1 MLGSTHGTL
10 TTDSRRARAIACG
23 EHPAQAVHGRP
34 AGAGDLDVSGRP
46 LYAAVPD
53 LDRFFRPESVAVV
66 GASDTEG
73 RPNTGITRQLL
84 AWSERVGARL
94 HPVHP
99 TRESVFGIPCAP
111 SVAALPE
118 QVDLAVLLLS
128 DPLPVIGELAEAKVK
143 FAVAFASGFAE
154 TGAEGA
160 AAQERLAAAVAR
172 ADGLRLL
179 GPNTNLNAF
188 ERFREDLDGPA
199 IALITQS
206 GHQGRPLFSL
216 QELGIRLSHWAPTG
230 NEADLE
236 TADFISYFAERPEV
250 GAIAAY
256 VEGLKDGRAF
266 LLAAD
271 RAARRG
277 VPVVAVKVG
286 RTETGARTAASHTGK
301 LTGADAVVDA
311 AMRQYGVI
319 RVDGLDELQDTA
331 TLLARARRHRVPD
344 SSASAPSAPASSA
357 PGSAMSSPAASSP
370 AVSRP
375 ALPRP
380 EGVVVYSISGGTG
393 AHFADLATEAG
404 LPLPTLSE
412 AKQAE
417 LHQWIPDYLSVANPV
432 DNGGHPVGDWRG
444 PRILDAILDDPAV
457 GVLICPITGPFP
469 PMSDKLAQDLVAA
482 AERTDKLVCV
492 VWGSP
497 VGTEAAYRETLL
509 GSSRVATFRT
519 FANCITAV
527 RAHLDHTRFTAAY
540 RSPFDEAPRSPSP
553 SFRKA
558 QALMRPGQQLSEHA
572 AKQLLRA
579 YGIRVPREQ
588 LVTSAAA
595 AVRAA
600 SLVGYPVVMKASGA
614 SIAHKTE
621 LGLVKIGLTSAS
633 QIRDAYRELTDI
645 ARYEDV
651 SLDGVLV
658 CQMVERGVEMVVGV
672 THDDLFG
679 PTVTVGLGG
688 VLVEVLRDSAVR
700 VPPFGEDQAHAMLAE
715 LRGRALLGGV
725 RGAPP
730 ADVDALVEVVLRVQR
745 MALELGDQIAEL
757 DINPLMVLPR
767 GQGAVALDAL
777 AACR

>member
-1 MLGSTHGTL
+1 MLGSTYGTL
-10 TTDSRRARAIACG
+10 TTDSRRARVIACG
-23 EHPAQAVHGRP
+23 EQPGPAVHGR
-34 AGAGDLDVSGRP
+34 AGSDDVDVSGRP
-46 LYAAVPD
+46 LHADVVD

-66 GASDTEG
+66 GASDAEG
-73 RPNTGITRQLL
+73 RPNTGITRQLM
-84 AWSERVGARL
+84 AWAERVGARL
-94 HPVHP
+94 YPVHP
-99 TRESVFGIPCAP
+99 TRATVFGLPCSA
-111 SVAALPE
+111 SVADLPE
-118 QVDLAVLLLS
+118 QVDLAVLLIA
-128 DPLPVIGELAEAKVK
+128 DPLPVIEQLADTKVK

-154 TGAEGA
+154 TGEEGA
-160 AAQERLAAAVAR
+160 AAQARLAAAVER
-172 ADGLRLL
+172 SGLRLL

-188 ERFREDLDGPA
+188 EEFRDDLEGPA

-206 GHQGRPLFSL
+206 GHQGRPVFTL

-236 TADFISYFAERPEV
+236 TSDFISYFARRPEV
-250 GAIAAY
+250 GAIACY
-256 VEGLKDGRAF
+256 VEGLKDGRSF

-271 RAARRG
+271 RAAREG

-301 LTGADAVVDA
+301 LTGADTVVDA
-311 AMRQYGVI
+311 AMRQFGVI

-331 TLLARARRHRVPD
+331 ALLARARPPKAD
-344 SSASAPSAPASSA
+344 
-357 PGSAMSSPAASSP
+357 
-370 AVSRP
+370 
-375 ALPRP
+375 
-380 EGVVVYSISGGTG
+380 GVVVYSISGGTG
-393 AHFADLATEAG
+393 AHFSDLATAAG
-404 LPLPTLSE
+404 LTLPALSG

-417 LHQWIPDYLSVANPV
+417 LHQWIPEYLNVANPV

-444 PRILDAILDDPAV
+444 PKIIDAILDDPSV

-469 PMSDKLAQDLVAA
+469 PMSDKLAQDLVDA
-482 AERTDKLVCV
+482 AERTDKLICV

-497 VGTEAAYRETLL
+497 VGTEPAYRETLL

-519 FANCITAV
+519 FGNCIGAV
-527 RAHLDHTRFTAAY
+527 RAYLDHHRFTARY
-540 RSPFDEAPRSPSP
+540 RSPFEDAPRGPSP

-558 QALMRPGQQLSEHA
+558 QNLMRPGHQLSEHA

-600 SLVGYPVVMKASGA
+600 SQVGYPVVMKASA
-614 SIAHKTE
+614 PQLAHKSE
-621 LGLVKIGLTSAS
+621 LGLVKVGLTSAS
-633 QIRDAYRELTDI
+633 QVRDAYRDLTDI
-645 ARYEDV
+645 ARYENID
-651 SLDGVLV
+651 LDGVLV

-672 THDDLFG
+672 THDELFG

-688 VLVEVLRDSAVR
+688 VLVEVLRDTAVR
-700 VPPFGEDQAHAMLAE
+700 VPPFGEDQARALLDE
-715 LRGRALLGGV
+715 LRGRALLDGV

-730 ADVDALVEVVLRVQR
+730 ADIDALVEVVLRVQR
-745 MALELGDQIAEL
+745 MALELGSDLAEL

-777 AACR
+777 AVCR

>member
-10 TTDSRRARAIACG
+10 TTDFRARVVACG
-23 EHPAQAVHGRP
+23 EQPAPGAVHGRA
-34 AGAGDLDVSGRP
+34 AGEGDLDVSGRP
-46 LYAAVPD
+46 LYADVPD
-53 LDRFFRPESVAVV
+53 LDRFFRPESVAVI
-66 GASDTEG
+66 GASDAEG

-84 AWSERVGARL
+84 DWAERVGARL

-99 TRESVFGIPCAP
+99 TRDTVFGLPCVA
-111 SVAALPE
+111 SVAELPE
-118 QVDLAVLLLS
+118 QVDLAVLLVG
-128 DPLPVIGELAEAKVK
+128 DPIPVIEELAESKVK

-154 TGAEGA
+154 TGEQGA
-160 AAQERLAAAVAR
+160 AAQERLAAAVKR
-172 ADGLRLL
+172 SGLRLL

-188 ERFREDLDGPA
+188 ERFRDDLEGPA

-206 GHQGRPLFSL
+206 GHQGRPVFTL
-216 QELGIRLSHWAPTG
+216 QELGVRLSHWAPTG

-236 TADFISYFAERPEV
+236 TSDFISYFAERPEV
-250 GAIAAY
+250 GAIACY

-271 RAARRG
+271 RAARAG

-286 RTETGARTAASHTGK
+286 RTEAGARMAASHTGK
-301 LTGADAVVDA
+301 LTGADDVVDA

-319 RVDGLDELQDTA
+319 RVDGLDQLQDTA
-331 TLLARARRHRVPD
+331 ALLARARRPQAD
-344 SSASAPSAPASSA
+344 
-357 PGSAMSSPAASSP
+357 
-370 AVSRP
+370 
-375 ALPRP
+375 
-380 EGVVVYSISGGTG
+380 GVVVYSISGGTG
-393 AHFADLATEAG
+393 AHFSDLATAAG
-404 LPLPTLSE
+404 LRLPSLSA

-417 LHQWIPDYLSVANPV
+417 LHEWIPPYLNVANPV

-444 PRILDAILDDPAV
+444 RKIIDAILADPSV

-469 PMSDKLAQDLVAA
+469 PMSDKLAQDLVDA
-482 AERTDKLVCV
+482 AEQTDKLVCV

-497 VGTEAAYRETLL
+497 LGTEAAYRETLL
-509 GSSRVATFRT
+509 GSDRVATFRT
-519 FANCITAV
+519 FGNCIGAV
-527 RAHLDHTRFTAAY
+527 KAYLSHHRFTTGY
-540 RSPFDEAPRSPSP
+540 RSPFDEAPRVPSP

-600 SLVGYPVVMKASGA
+600 GLVGYPVVMKASGA
-614 SIAHKTE
+614 RLAHKTE
-621 LGLVKIGLTSAS
+621 LGLVKVGLTSAS

-645 ARYEDV
+645 ARYEGVD
-651 SLDGVLV
+651 LDGILV

-672 THDDLFG
+672 GHDSLFG

-688 VLVEVLRDSAVR
+688 VLVEVLGDAAVR
-700 VPPFGEDQAHAMLAE
+700 VPPFGEAQARDMLGE
-715 LRGRALLGGV
+715 LRGRALLDGV
-725 RGAPP
+725 RGGPP
-730 ADVDALVEVVLRVQR
+730 LDVDALVEVVLRVQR
-745 MALELGDQIAEL
+745 MALELGDELSEL
-757 DINPLMVLPR
+757 DINPIMVLPR

-777 AACR
+777 AICR

>member
-10 TTDSRRARAIACG
+10 TTDSRRARVIACG
-23 EHPAQAVHGRP
+23 EQPGPAVHGRP
-34 AGAGDLDVSGRP
+34 AEVDDLDVSGRP
-46 LYAAVPD
+46 LYADVPD

-66 GASDTEG
+66 GASDAEG
-73 RPNTGITRQLL
+73 RPNTGITRQLA
-84 AWSERVGARL
+84 AWAERVGARL

-99 TRESVFGIPCAP
+99 SRPCVFGIPCSP
-111 SVAALPE
+111 SVADLPE
-118 QVDLAVLLLS
+118 QVDLAVVLVA
-128 DPLPVIGELAEAKVK
+128 DPLPVIEELAEAKAK
-143 FAVAFASGFAE
+143 FAVVFASGFAE
-154 TGAEGA
+154 TGEEGA
-160 AAQERLAAAVAR
+160 AAQERLAAAVR
-172 ADGLRLL
+172 RSGMRLL

-188 ERFREDLDGPA
+188 ERFRDDLEGPA

-206 GHQGRPLFSL
+206 GHQGRPVFAL

-236 TADFISYFAERPEV
+236 TSDFISYFAERPEV

-256 VEGLKDGRAF
+256 VEGLKDGRSF

-271 RAARRG
+271 RAARRK

-331 TLLARARRHRVPD
+331 ALLARARP
-344 SSASAPSAPASSA
+344 
-357 PGSAMSSPAASSP
+357 
-370 AVSRP
+370 
-375 ALPRP
+375 PRAD
-380 EGVVVYSISGGTG
+380 GVVVYSISGGTG

-404 LPLPTLSE
+404 LRLPTLPA

-417 LHQWIPDYLSVANPV
+417 LHQWIPEYLSVANPV

-444 PRILDAILDDPAV
+444 RKIIDAILDDPEV
-457 GVLICPITGPFP
+457 GVLICPVTGPFP
-469 PMSDKLAQDLVAA
+469 PLSDKLVQDLVDA

-497 VGTEAAYRETLL
+497 VGTEPAYREVLL

-519 FANCITAV
+519 VANCVTAV
-527 RAHLDHTRFTAAY
+527 RAYLDHHRFVTGY
-540 RSPFDEAPRSPSP
+540 RSPFDRAPRTPSP

-600 SLVGYPVVMKASGA
+600 GLVGYPVVMKASGA
-614 SIAHKTE
+614 HIAHKTE

-633 QIRDAYRELTDI
+633 QVRDAYRELTDI
-645 ARYEDV
+645 ARYEGV

-658 CQMVERGVEMVVGV
+658 CQMVERGVEMVVGA
-672 THDDLFG
+672 THDPLFG
-679 PTVTVGLGG
+679 PTVTAGLGG
-688 VLVEVLRDSAVR
+688 VLVEVLHDTAVR
-700 VPPFGEDQAHAMLAE
+700 VPPFGEEQARDMLAE
-715 LRGRALLGGV
+715 LRGRALLDGV
-725 RGAPP
+725 RGRPP

-745 MALELGDQIAEL
+745 MALELEDDLAEL

-777 AACR
+777 VVCR

>member
-10 TTDSRRARAIACG
+10 TTDARRARVIACG
-23 EHPAQAVHGRP
+23 EQRPGPVVHDQVD
-34 AGAGDLDVSGRP
+34 DLDVGGRP
-46 LYAAVPD
+46 LYADVPD
-53 LDRFFRPESVAVV
+53 LTRFFRPRSVAVI
-66 GASDTEG
+66 GASDTAG

-84 AWSERVGARL
+84 DWAGRVGARV

-99 TRESVFGIPCAP
+99 TRPAVFGLPCAA
-111 SVAALPE
+111 SVAELPE
-118 QVDLAVLLLS
+118 PVDLAVLLVA
-128 DPLPVIGELAEAKVK
+128 DPLPLIEELGEAKVP

-154 TGAEGA
+154 TGEAGAE
-160 AAQERLAAAVAR
+160 AQQRLAEAVR
-172 ADGLRLL
+172 RSGLRLL

-188 ERFREDLDGPA
+188 ERFREDLSGPA

-206 GHQGRPLFSL
+206 GHQGRPVFAL

-236 TADFISYFAERPEV
+236 TADFLSWFAEQPEV

-271 RAARRG
+271 RAARRK

-301 LTGADAVVDA
+301 LTGADDVVDA

-319 RVDGLDELQDTA
+319 RVDALDELQDTA
-331 TLLARARRHRVPD
+331 ALLARAR
-344 SSASAPSAPASSA
+344 APLAD
-357 PGSAMSSPAASSP
+357 
-370 AVSRP
+370 
-375 ALPRP
+375 
-380 EGVVVYSISGGTG
+380 GVAVYSISGGTG
-393 AHFADLATEAG
+393 AHVADLAAGAG
-404 LPLPTLSE
+404 LRLPTLSPQ
-412 AKQAE
+412 KQAE
-417 LHQWIPDYLSVANPV
+417 LHQWIPEYLNVANPV
-432 DNGGHPVGDWRG
+432 DNGGHPVGDRRG
-444 PRILDAILDDPAV
+444 RKIIDALLADPGV
-457 GVLICPITGPFP
+457 GVLICPVTGPFP
-469 PMSDKLAQDLVAA
+469 PLSDRLVRDLVAA
-482 AERTDKLVCV
+482 AEETDKLVCV

-497 VGTEAAYRETLL
+497 DGTEPAYREVLL

-519 FANCITAV
+519 VGNCLTAV
-527 RAHLDHTRFTAAY
+527 RAWLGHHRFVTGY
-540 RSPFDEAPRSPSP
+540 RSPFDEAPRTPSP

-558 QALMRPGQQLSEHA
+558 EALLRPGAQLSEHA

-579 YGIRVPREQ
+579 YGVRVPREQ

-600 SLVGYPVVMKASGA
+600 GQVGYPVVMKASGA
-614 SIAHKTE
+614 QIAHKTE

-633 QIRDAYRELTDI
+633 QVRDAYRELTDI
-645 ARYEDV
+645 ARYEGV
-651 SLDGVLV
+651 GLDGVLV
-658 CQMVERGVEMVVGV
+658 CQMVGQGVEMMVGV

-688 VLVEVLRDSAVR
+688 ILVEVLHDAAVR
-700 VPPFGEDQAHAMLAE
+700 VPPFGEDQARAMLAE
-715 LRGRALLGGV
+715 LRGRALLDGV
-725 RGAPP
+725 RGRPP
-730 ADVDALVEVVLRVQR
+730 ADVDALVEVVLRVER
-745 MALELGDQIAEL
+745 MALELGSHLAEL

-777 AACR
+777 VVCR

>member
-10 TTDSRRARAIACG
+10 TTDSRRARVLACG
-23 EHPAQAVHGRP
+23 EQRPGPAVHGRT
-34 AGAGDLDVSGRP
+34 ADEDELDVSGRP
-46 LYAAVPD
+46 LYADVPD
-53 LDRFFRPESVAVV
+53 LDRFFRPESVAVI

-84 AWSERVGARL
+84 DWAGRVGARV

-99 TRESVFGIPCAP
+99 TRPSVFGIACAP
-111 SVAALPE
+111 SVADLPE
-118 QVDLAVLLLS
+118 QVDLAVLLVA
-128 DPLPVIGELAEAKVK
+128 DPLPVIEELAEAKVK

-154 TGAEGA
+154 TGEEGA
-160 AAQERLAAAVAR
+160 AAQTRLAAAVR
-172 ADGLRLL
+172 RSGLRLL

-188 ERFREDLDGPA
+188 ERFRDDLDGPA

-206 GHQGRPLFSL
+206 GHQGRPVFAA

-250 GAIAAY
+250 GAIACY

-271 RAARRG
+271 RAARRK

-286 RTETGARTAASHTGK
+286 RTEAGARTAASHTGK
-301 LTGADAVVDA
+301 LTGADDVVDA
-311 AMRQYGVI
+311 ALRQYGVI

-331 TLLARARRHRVPD
+331 ALLARAR
-344 SSASAPSAPASSA
+344 APRAD
-357 PGSAMSSPAASSP
+357 
-370 AVSRP
+370 
-375 ALPRP
+375 
-380 EGVVVYSISGGTG
+380 GVVVYSISGGTG
-393 AHFADLATEAG
+393 AHAADLASG
-404 LPLPTLSE
+404 LGLRLPVLSE
-412 AKQAE
+412 ARQAE
-417 LHQWIPDYLSVANPV
+417 LHQWIPEYLSVANPV

-444 PRILDAILDDPAV
+444 RKIIDSILADPEV

-469 PMSDKLAQDLVAA
+469 PLSDRLVRDLVDA
-482 AERTDKLVCV
+482 AEASDKLVCV

-497 VGTEAAYRETLL
+497 VGTEAAYRDVLL

-519 FANCITAV
+519 VGNCLTAV
-527 RAHLDHTRFTAAY
+527 RAYLDHHRFVHAY
-540 RSPFDEAPRSPSP
+540 RSPFDEAPRTPSP
-553 SFRKA
+553 SYRKA
-558 QALMRPGQQLSEHA
+558 LALMRPGQQLSEHA

-600 SLVGYPVVMKASGA
+600 GLVGYPVVMKASGA
-614 SIAHKTE
+614 QIAHKTE

-633 QIRDAYRELTDI
+633 QVRDAYRELTDI
-645 ARYEDV
+645 ARYEGV
-651 SLDGVLV
+651 ALDGVLV

-688 VLVEVLRDSAVR
+688 VLVEVLHDAAVR
-700 VPPFGEDQAHAMLAE
+700 VPPFGEEQARDMLAG
-715 LRGRALLGGV
+715 LRGRALLDGV
-725 RGAPP
+725 RGRPP
-730 ADVDALVEVVLRVQR
+730 ADLEALVEVILRVQR
-745 MALELGDQIAEL
+745 MALELGDRLAEL
-757 DINPLMVLPR
+757 DINPLMVLEQ

-777 AACR
+777 AVCS

>member
-1 MLGSTHGTL
+1 MLGSTYGTL
-10 TTDSRRARAIACG
+10 TTDSRRARVIACG
-23 EHPAQAVHGRP
+23 EQPGPAVHGR
-34 AGAGDLDVSGRP
+34 AGTDEVDVSGRP
-46 LYAAVPD
+46 LHADVVD

-66 GASDTEG
+66 GASDAEG
-73 RPNTGITRQLL
+73 RPRTGITRQLM
-84 AWSERVGARL
+84 AWAERVGARL
-94 HPVHP
+94 YPVHP
-99 TRESVFGIPCAP
+99 TRASVFGLPCAA
-111 SVAALPE
+111 SVADLPE
-118 QVDLAVLLLS
+118 QVDLAVLLIA
-128 DPLPVIGELAEAKVK
+128 DPVPVIEQLADTKVR

-154 TGAEGA
+154 TGERGA
-160 AAQERLAAAVAR
+160 AAQARLAAAVDR
-172 ADGLRLL
+172 SGLRLL

-188 ERFREDLDGPA
+188 ERFRDDLDGPA

-206 GHQGRPLFSL
+206 GHQGRPVFTL
-216 QELGIRLSHWAPTG
+216 QELGVRLSHWAPTG

-236 TADFISYFAERPEV
+236 TADFISYFAQRPEV
-250 GAIAAY
+250 GAIACY
-256 VEGLKDGRAF
+256 VEGLKDGRSF

-271 RAARRG
+271 RAAREG

-301 LTGADAVVDA
+301 LTGSDAVVDA
-311 AMRQYGVI
+311 AMRQFGVI
-319 RVDGLDELQDTA
+319 RVDGLDELQDTSA
-331 TLLARARRHRVPD
+331 LLARARPPKAD
-344 SSASAPSAPASSA
+344 
-357 PGSAMSSPAASSP
+357 
-370 AVSRP
+370 
-375 ALPRP
+375 
-380 EGVVVYSISGGTG
+380 GVAVYSISGGTG
-393 AHFADLATEAG
+393 AHFSDLATAAG
-404 LPLPTLSE
+404 LTLPTLGA

-417 LHQWIPDYLSVANPV
+417 LHQWIPDYLNVANPV

-444 PRILDAILDDPAV
+444 PKIIDAILDDPSV

-469 PMSDKLAQDLVAA
+469 PMSDKLARDLVDA
-482 AERTDKLVCV
+482 AERTDKLICV

-519 FANCITAV
+519 FGNCVGAV
-527 RAHLDHTRFTAAY
+527 RAYLAHHRFTAAY
-540 RSPFDEAPRSPSP
+540 RSPFEDAPRGPSP

-558 QALMRPGQQLSEHA
+558 QNLMRPGHQLSEHA

-600 SLVGYPVVMKASGA
+600 SLVGYPVVMKASA
-614 SIAHKTE
+614 PQLAHKSE
-621 LGLVKIGLTSAS
+621 LGLVKVGLTSAS
-633 QIRDAYRELTDI
+633 QVRDVYRELTDI
-645 ARYEDV
+645 ARYEGID
-651 SLDGVLV
+651 LDGVLV

-688 VLVEVLRDSAVR
+688 VLVEVLRDAAVL
-700 VPPFGEDQAHAMLAE
+700 VPPFGEEQARAALDG
-715 LRGRALLGGV
+715 LRGRALLDGV
-725 RGAPP
+725 RGAPA
-730 ADVDALVEVVLRVQR
+730 ADTDALVEVVLRVQR
-745 MALELGDQIAEL
+745 MALELGTTLSEL

-777 AACR
+777 AVCR

>member
-34 AGAGDLDVSGRP
+34 AEAGDLDVSGRP
-46 LYAAVPD
+46 LYADVPD

-111 SVAALPE
+111 SVADLPE
-118 QVDLAVLLLS
+118 QVDLAVLLVS
-128 DPLPVIGELAEAKVK
+128 DPLPLIEELAEAKVK

-188 ERFREDLDGPA
+188 ERFRDDLDGPA

-206 GHQGRPLFSL
+206 GHQGRPVFSL

-311 AMRQYGVI
+311 AMRQFGVI

-331 TLLARARRHRVPD
+331 TLLARARRPRTPY
-344 SSASAPSAPASSA
+344 STT
-357 PGSAMSSPAASSP
+357 PGPAA
-370 AVSRP
+370 
-375 ALPRP
+375 PRA

-417 LHQWIPDYLSVANPV
+417 LHQWIPGYLNVANPV

-527 RAHLDHTRFTAAY
+527 RAHLDHTRFTSAY

-558 QALMRPGQQLSEHA
+558 KALMRPGQQLSEHA

-614 SIAHKTE
+614 RIAHKTE
-621 LGLVKIGLTSAS
+621 LGLVKVGLTSAS
-633 QIRDAYRELTDI
+633 QIRDAYRDLTDI

-700 VPPFGEDQAHAMLAE
+700 VPPFAEDQAHAMLAE
-715 LRGRALLGGV
+715 LRGRALLDGV

-745 MALELGDQIAEL
+745 MALELGDEIAEL

-777 AACR
+777 AVCR

>member
-10 TTDSRRARAIACG
+10 TTDFRARVEACG
-23 EHPAQAVHGRP
+23 ETPRTAVRSTAAP
-34 AGAGDLDVSGRP
+34 SAADTVAMDVSGRP
-46 LYAAVPD
+46 LHAEVPD
-53 LDRFFRPESVAVV
+53 LDRFFRPGSVAVI
-66 GASDTEG
+66 GASDAEG
-73 RPNTGITRQLL
+73 RPNTGITRQLI
-84 AWSERVGARL
+84 AWAERVGARI

-99 TRESVFGIPCAP
+99 TRPAVFGLACHA
-111 SVAALPE
+111 SVADLPE
-118 QVDLAVLLLS
+118 QVDLAVLLVG
-128 DPLPVIGELAEAKVK
+128 DPLPVIEELAEAKVK

-154 TGAEGA
+154 TGDAGA
-160 AAQERLAAAVAR
+160 AAQDRLSAAVR
-172 ADGLRLL
+172 RSGLRLL

-188 ERFREDLDGPA
+188 EEFREDLDGPA

-206 GHQGRPLFSL
+206 GHQGRPVYTL

-236 TADFISYFAERPEV
+236 TSDFISYFAERPEV
-250 GAIAAY
+250 GAIACY
-256 VEGLKDGRAF
+256 VEGLKDGRSF

-271 RAARRG
+271 RAARAG

-286 RTETGARTAASHTGK
+286 RTETGARMAASHTGK
-301 LTGADAVVDA
+301 LTGADTVVDA
-311 AMRQYGVI
+311 AMRQFGVI

-331 TLLARARRHRVPD
+331 ALLARARKPLAD
-344 SSASAPSAPASSA
+344 
-357 PGSAMSSPAASSP
+357 
-370 AVSRP
+370 
-375 ALPRP
+375 
-380 EGVVVYSISGGTG
+380 GVVVYSISGGTG
-393 AHFADLATEAG
+393 AHFSDLATEAG
-404 LPLPTLSE
+404 LSLPTLSR
-412 AKQAE
+412 AKQDE
-417 LHQWIPDYLSVANPV
+417 LHQWIPEYLNVANPV

-444 PRILDAILDDPAV
+444 RKIIDAILADPAV

-469 PMSDKLAQDLVAA
+469 PMSDKLAQDLVDA
-482 AERTDKLVCV
+482 AEQSDKLVCV
-492 VWGSP
+492 IWGSP
-497 VGTEAAYRETLL
+497 VGTEEAYRSTLL

-519 FANCITAV
+519 FGNCITAV
-527 RAHLDHTRFTAAY
+527 RAYLGHHRFTAAY
-540 RSPFDEAPRSPSP
+540 RSPFDDAPRTPSP
-553 SFRKA
+553 SYRKA

-600 SLVGYPVVMKASGA
+600 GLVGYPVVMKASGPQL
-614 SIAHKTE
+614 AHKTE

-645 ARYEDV
+645 ARYENV
-651 SLDGVLV
+651 PLDGILV
-658 CQMVERGVEMVVGV
+658 CQMVERGVEMAVGV
-672 THDDLFG
+672 TQDDLFG

-688 VLVEVLRDSAVR
+688 VLVEVLHDAAVR
-700 VPPFGEDQAHAMLAE
+700 VPPFGEDQARTMLTE
-715 LRGRALLGGV
+715 LRGHALLEGV

-745 MALELGDQIAEL
+745 MALELGGSLSEL

-777 AACR
+777 AICR

>member
-10 TTDSRRARAIACG
+10 TTDSRRARVIACG
-23 EHPAQAVHGRP
+23 EQPGPAVHGRP
-34 AGAGDLDVSGRP
+34 AEVDDLDVSGRP
-46 LYAAVPD
+46 LYSDVPD
-53 LDRFFRPESVAVV
+53 LDRFFRPESVAVI

-73 RPNTGITRQLL
+73 RPNTGVTRQLL

-99 TRESVFGIPCAP
+99 SRSAVFGIPCSP
-111 SVAALPE
+111 SVADLPE
-118 QVDLAVLLLS
+118 PVDLAVLLVA
-128 DPLPVIGELAEAKVK
+128 DPLPLIEELAEAKVR
-143 FAVAFASGFAE
+143 FAVVFASGFAE

-160 AAQERLAAAVAR
+160 AAQERLAAAVGR
-172 ADGLRLL
+172 SGMRLL

-188 ERFREDLDGPA
+188 EEFRSDLEGPA

-206 GHQGRPLFSL
+206 GHQGRPVFAL
-216 QELGIRLSHWAPTG
+216 QELGVRLSHWAPTG

-236 TADFISYFAERPEV
+236 TSDFLSYFAERPEV
-250 GAIAAY
+250 GAIACY
-256 VEGLKDGRAF
+256 VEGLKDGRSF

-271 RAARRG
+271 RAARRK

-301 LTGADAVVDA
+301 LTGADTVVDA

-331 TLLARARRHRVPD
+331 TLLARARP
-344 SSASAPSAPASSA
+344 
-357 PGSAMSSPAASSP
+357 
-370 AVSRP
+370 
-375 ALPRP
+375 PRAD
-380 EGVVVYSISGGTG
+380 GVVVYSISGGTG

-404 LPLPTLSE
+404 LRLPALSE

-417 LHQWIPDYLSVANPV
+417 LHQWIPEYLSVANPV
-432 DNGGHPVGDWRG
+432 DNGGHPVGDSRG
-444 PRILDAILDDPAV
+444 RKIIDAILDDPSV
-457 GVLICPITGPFP
+457 GVLICPVTGPFP
-469 PMSDKLAQDLVAA
+469 PLSDRLVRDLVDA
-482 AERTDKLVCV
+482 AEHTDKLVCV

-497 VGTEAAYRETLL
+497 VGTEPAYREVLL

-519 FANCITAV
+519 VANCITAV
-527 RAHLDHTRFTAAY
+527 RAYLDHHRFVTGY
-540 RSPFDEAPRSPSP
+540 RSPFDHAPRTPSP

-600 SLVGYPVVMKASGA
+600 GLVGYPVVMKASGA
-614 SIAHKTE
+614 RIAHKTE
-621 LGLVKIGLTSAS
+621 LGLVKVGLTSAS
-633 QIRDAYRELTDI
+633 QVRDAYRELTDI

-651 SLDGVLV
+651 SLDGILV
-658 CQMVERGVEMVVGV
+658 CQMVERGVEMVVGL
-672 THDDLFG
+672 THDELFG

-688 VLVEVLRDSAVR
+688 VLVEVLHDTAVR
-700 VPPFGEDQAHAMLAE
+700 VPPFGEEQAQDMLHD
-715 LRGRALLGGV
+715 LRGRALLDGV
-725 RGAPP
+725 RGRPP
-730 ADVDALVEVVLRVQR
+730 ADTDALVEVVLRVQR
-745 MALELGDQIAEL
+745 MALELGDELAEL
-757 DINPLMVLPR
+757 DINPLMVLEQ

-777 AACR
+777 AVCR

>member
-10 TTDSRRARAIACG
+10 TTDSRRARVIACG
-23 EHPAQAVHGRP
+23 EHPSPVVHGRP
-34 AGAGDLDVSGRP
+34 ADVGDLDVSGRP
-46 LYAAVPD
+46 LSADVPD
-53 LDRFFRPESVAVV
+53 LDRFFRPGSLAVV
-66 GASDTEG
+66 GASDAEG
-73 RPNTGITRQLL
+73 RPGTGITRQLL
-84 AWSERVGARL
+84 GWAERVGARL

-99 TRESVFGIPCAP
+99 TRRSVFGIPCSA
-111 SVAALPE
+111 SLADLPE
-118 QVDLAVLLLS
+118 QVDLAVLLVS
-128 DPLPVIGELAEAKVK
+128 DPLPVIEELDAAKVK

-154 TGAEGA
+154 TGAQGA
-160 AAQERLAAAVAR
+160 AAQARLAAAVER
-172 ADGLRLL
+172 SGVRLL

-188 ERFREDLDGPA
+188 ERIRDDLDGPA

-206 GHQGRPLFSL
+206 GHQGRPVFAL
-216 QELGIRLSHWAPTG
+216 QELGVRLSHWAPTG

-236 TADFISYFAERPEV
+236 AADFISYFAERPEV
-250 GAIAAY
+250 GAIACY
-256 VEGLKDGRAF
+256 IEGLKDGRSF

-277 VPVVAVKVG
+277 VPIVAIKVG

-301 LTGADAVVDA
+301 LTGADDVVDA

-331 TLLARARRHRVPD
+331 TLLARART
-344 SSASAPSAPASSA
+344 
-357 PGSAMSSPAASSP
+357 
-370 AVSRP
+370 
-375 ALPRP
+375 PRAD
-380 EGVVVYSISGGTG
+380 GVVVYSISGGTG
-393 AHFADLATEAG
+393 AHVADLASEAG
-404 LPLPTLSE
+404 LHLPVLSE
-412 AKQAE
+412 ARQAE
-417 LHQWIPDYLSVANPV
+417 LHQWIPEYLSVANPV
-432 DNGGHPVGDWRG
+432 DNGGHPVGDRRG
-444 PRILDAILDDPAV
+444 RKIIDAILDDPEV
-457 GVLICPITGPFP
+457 GVLICPVTGPFP
-469 PMSDKLAQDLVAA
+469 PLSDKLAQDLVDA
-482 AERTDKLVCV
+482 AEHTDKLVCV

-519 FANCITAV
+519 VANCITAV
-527 RAHLDHTRFTAAY
+527 RAHLDHHRFVRGY
-540 RSPFDEAPRSPSP
+540 RSPFDEAPRTPKP

-558 QALMRPGQQLSEHA
+558 RELMRPGQQLSEHA

-600 SLVGYPVVMKASGA
+600 GLVGYPVVMKASGA
-614 SIAHKTE
+614 QIAHKTE

-633 QIRDAYRELTDI
+633 QVRDAYRELTEI
-645 ARYEDV
+645 ARHEGIR
-651 SLDGVLV
+651 LDGVLV

-672 THDDLFG
+672 SHDPLFG

-688 VLVEVLRDSAVR
+688 VLVEVLRDAAVR
-700 VPPFGEDQAHAMLAE
+700 VPPFGEEQARAMLSE
-715 LRGRALLGGV
+715 LRGRALLDGV
-725 RGAPP
+725 RGRPP
-730 ADVDALVEVVLRVQR
+730 ADLDALVEVVLRVQR
-745 MALELGDQIAEL
+745 MALELGDEIAEL

-777 AACR
+777 AVCR

>member
-23 EHPAQAVHGRP
+23 EHPAQVVHGRP
-34 AGAGDLDVSGRP
+34 AEAGDLDVSGRP
-46 LYAAVPD
+46 LYADVPD
-53 LDRFFRPESVAVV
+53 LDRLFRPESVAVV

-99 TRESVFGIPCAP
+99 TRASVFGIPCAP

-188 ERFREDLDGPA
+188 EHFRDDLDGPA

-206 GHQGRPLFSL
+206 GHQGRPVFSL

-331 TLLARARRHRVPD
+331 TLLARARRPRLPG
-344 SSASAPSAPASSA
+344 PAS
-357 PGSAMSSPAASSP
+357 PGSTAPRSD
-370 AVSRP
+370 
-375 ALPRP
+375 LPRP

-444 PRILDAILDDPAV
+444 PRILDAILDDPEV

-527 RAHLDHTRFTAAY
+527 RAHLDHSRFTAAY

-645 ARYEDV
+645 AHYEDV

-658 CQMVERGVEMVVGV
+658 CQMVERGVEVVVGV

-715 LRGRALLGGV
+715 LRGRALLDGV

-730 ADVDALVEVVLRVQR
+730 SDVDALVEVVLRVQR

-777 AACR
+777 AVCR

>member
-10 TTDSRRARAIACG
+10 TTDSRRARVIACG
-23 EHPAQAVHGRP
+23 EQPSPVVHGRP
-34 AGAGDLDVSGRP
+34 AEVDDLDVSGRP
-46 LYAAVPD
+46 LYADAPD
-53 LDRFFRPESVAVV
+53 LDRLFRPESVAVI
-66 GASDTEG
+66 GASDAEG
-73 RPNTGITRQLL
+73 RPNTGITRQLVGW
-84 AWSERVGARL
+84 AERVGARL

-99 TRESVFGIPCAP
+99 TRGSVFGLPCLP
-111 SVAALPE
+111 SVADLPE
-118 QVDLAVLLLS
+118 QIDLAVLLVA
-128 DPLPVIGELAEAKVK
+128 DPLPVIEELAEAKVR

-154 TGAEGA
+154 TGDEGA
-160 AAQERLAAAVAR
+160 AAQTRLAAAVR
-172 ADGLRLL
+172 RSGMRLL

-188 ERFREDLDGPA
+188 EHFRDDLEGPA
-199 IALITQS
+199 VALITQS
-206 GHQGRPLFSL
+206 GHQGRPVFAM
-216 QELGIRLSHWAPTG
+216 QQLGVRLSHWAPTG

-250 GAIAAY
+250 GAIACY
-256 VEGLKDGRAF
+256 VEGLKDGRSF

-271 RAARRG
+271 RAARRK

-286 RTETGARTAASHTGK
+286 RTETGSRTAASHTGK

-331 TLLARARRHRVPD
+331 ALLARAR
-344 SSASAPSAPASSA
+344 APQAD
-357 PGSAMSSPAASSP
+357 
-370 AVSRP
+370 
-375 ALPRP
+375 
-380 EGVVVYSISGGTG
+380 GVVVYSISGGTG
-393 AHFADLATEAG
+393 AHFADLASAAG
-404 LPLPTLSE
+404 LDLPVLSD
-412 AKQAE
+412 ARQAE
-417 LHQWIPDYLSVANPV
+417 LHTWIPDYLNVANPV

-444 PRILDAILDDPAV
+444 RKIIDAILADPAV

-469 PMSDKLAQDLVAA
+469 PMSDKLAQDLVDA
-482 AERTDKLVCV
+482 AEQTDKLVCV

-497 VGTEAAYRETLL
+497 VGTEDAYRTTLL

-527 RAHLDHTRFTAAY
+527 RAHLDHARFTAAY
-540 RSPFDEAPRSPSP
+540 RSPFDEAPRTPSP

-558 QALMRPGQQLSEHA
+558 QALMRPGHQLSEHA

-600 SLVGYPVVMKASGA
+600 SQVGYPVVMKASGA
-614 SIAHKTE
+614 QLAHKTE

-633 QIRDAYRELTDI
+633 QVRDTYRELTDI
-645 ARYEDV
+645 ARYEGLP
-651 SLDGVLV
+651 LDGVLV

-672 THDDLFG
+672 THDQLFG

-688 VLVEVLRDSAVR
+688 VLVEVLRDAAVR
-700 VPPFGEDQAHAMLAE
+700 VPPFGDDQARAMLSE
-715 LRGRALLGGV
+715 LRGRALLDGV

-730 ADVDALVEVVLRVQR
+730 ADVDALVEVVVRVQR
-745 MALELGDQIAEL
+745 MALELGDEISEL

-777 AACR
+777 VVCR

>member
-1 MLGSTHGTL
+1 MLGSTYGTL
-10 TTDSRRARAIACG
+10 TTDSRRARVIACG
-23 EHPAQAVHGRP
+23 EQPGPAVHGR
-34 AGAGDLDVSGRP
+34 AAADDTDVSGRP
-46 LYAAVPD
+46 LHADTVD

-66 GASDTEG
+66 GASDAEG
-73 RPNTGITRQLL
+73 RPGTGITRQLM
-84 AWSERVGARL
+84 AWAERVGARL

-99 TRESVFGIPCAP
+99 TRETVFGLPCSAT
-111 SVAALPE
+111 VADLPE
-118 QVDLAVLLLS
+118 QVDLAVLLVA
-128 DPLPVIGELAEAKVK
+128 DPLPVIEQLADTKVK

-154 TGAEGA
+154 TGAAGA
-160 AAQERLAAAVAR
+160 AAQERLAAAVGR
-172 ADGLRLL
+172 SGLRLL

-188 ERFREDLDGPA
+188 ERFRDDLEGPA

-206 GHQGRPLFSL
+206 GHQGRPVFTL

-236 TADFISYFAERPEV
+236 TADFISYFAQRPEV
-250 GAIAAY
+250 GAIACY
-256 VEGLKDGRAF
+256 VEGLKDGRSF

-271 RAARRG
+271 RAAREG

-301 LTGADAVVDA
+301 LTGADTVVDA
-311 AMRQYGVI
+311 AMRQFGVI

-331 TLLARARRHRVPD
+331 ALLARAKPPQAD
-344 SSASAPSAPASSA
+344 
-357 PGSAMSSPAASSP
+357 
-370 AVSRP
+370 
-375 ALPRP
+375 
-380 EGVVVYSISGGTG
+380 GVVVYSISGGTG
-393 AHFADLATEAG
+393 AHFSDLATAAG
-404 LPLPTLSE
+404 LTLPTLSE
-412 AKQAE
+412 AKQTE
-417 LHQWIPDYLSVANPV
+417 LHQWIPEYLNVANPV

-444 PRILDAILDDPAV
+444 RKIIDAILADPSV

-469 PMSDKLAQDLVAA
+469 PMSDKLAQDLVDA

-497 VGTEAAYRETLL
+497 VGTEDAYRTTLL

-519 FANCITAV
+519 FSNCIGAV
-527 RAHLDHTRFTAAY
+527 RAHLDHHRFTASY

-558 QALMRPGQQLSEHA
+558 QNLMRPGHQLSEHA

-600 SLVGYPVVMKASGA
+600 SLVGYPVVMKASA
-614 SIAHKTE
+614 PQLTHKSE
-621 LGLVKIGLTSAS
+621 LGLVKVALTSAS
-633 QIRDAYRELTDI
+633 QVRDAYRELTDI
-645 ARYEDV
+645 ARYENID
-651 SLDGVLV
+651 LDGVLV

-672 THDDLFG
+672 TQDELFG

-688 VLVEVLRDSAVR
+688 VLVEVLRDTAVR
-700 VPPFGEDQAHAMLAE
+700 VPPFGEDQARVMLDE
-715 LRGRALLGGV
+715 LRGRALLDGV

-730 ADVDALVEVVLRVQR
+730 ADIEALVEVVLRVQR
-745 MALELGDQIAEL
+745 MALELGDSLSEL

-777 AACR
+777 AVCR

>member
-10 TTDSRRARAIACG
+10 TTDSRRARVIACG
-23 EHPAQAVHGRP
+23 EQPGPAVHGRP
-34 AGAGDLDVSGRP
+34 ADVDDLDVGGRP
-46 LYAAVPD
+46 LYAGVPD
-53 LDRFFRPESVAVV
+53 LDRFFRPESVAVI
-66 GASDTEG
+66 GASDAEG
-73 RPNTGITRQLL
+73 RPNTGITRQLM
-84 AWSERVGARL
+84 AWADRVGARL

-99 TRESVFGIPCAP
+99 TRTTVFGAPCFP
-111 SVAALPE
+111 SVPDLPE
-118 QVDLAVLLLS
+118 QVDLAVVLVA
-128 DPLPVIGELAEAKVK
+128 DPLPVIEQLAEAKVK

-154 TGAEGA
+154 TGEEGA
-160 AAQERLAAAVAR
+160 LAQDRLAAAVGR
-172 ADGLRLL
+172 SGLRLL

-188 ERFREDLDGPA
+188 ENFREDLDGPA

-206 GHQGRPLFSL
+206 GHQGRPVFAL
-216 QELGIRLSHWAPTG
+216 QQLGIRLSHWAPTG

-250 GAIAAY
+250 GAIACY
-256 VEGLKDGRAF
+256 VEGLKDGRSF

-271 RAARRG
+271 RAARRK

-301 LTGADAVVDA
+301 LTGADTVVDA

-331 TLLARARRHRVPD
+331 TLLARAKP
-344 SSASAPSAPASSA
+344 PSA
-357 PGSAMSSPAASSP
+357 
-370 AVSRP
+370 
-375 ALPRP
+375 

-393 AHFADLATEAG
+393 AHFADLASEAG
-404 LPLPTLSE
+404 LRLPQLSE
-412 AKQAE
+412 AKQSE
-417 LHQWIPDYLSVANPV
+417 LHEWIPPYLSVANPV

-444 PRILDAILDDPAV
+444 RKIIDAILDDPEV
-457 GVLICPITGPFP
+457 GVLVCPITGPFP
-469 PMSDKLAQDLVAA
+469 PLSDKLVEDLVAA

-497 VGTEAAYRETLL
+497 VGTEPAYREALL

-519 FANCITAV
+519 VGNCITALRAYFSHHRFV
-527 RAHLDHTRFTAAY
+527 RAYH
-540 RSPFDEAPRSPSP
+540 SPFDEAPRTVSP

-600 SLVGYPVVMKASGA
+600 GLVGYPVVMKASGA
-614 SIAHKTE
+614 QIAHKTE
-621 LGLVKIGLTSAS
+621 LGLVKVGLTSAS
-633 QIRDAYRELTDI
+633 QVRDAYRELTDI

-651 SLDGVLV
+651 TLDGVLV

-672 THDDLFG
+672 TQDELFG

-688 VLVEVLRDSAVR
+688 VLVEVLRDAAVR
-700 VPPFGEDQAHAMLAE
+700 VPPFGEEDARDMLDE
-715 LRGRALLGGV
+715 LRGRPLLDGV
-725 RGAPP
+725 RGRPP
-730 ADVDALVEVVLRVQR
+730 ADLDALVEVILRVQR
-745 MALELGDQIAEL
+745 MALELGDVLSEL

-777 AACR
+777 AVCR

>member
-10 TTDSRRARAIACG
+10 TTDFRARVEACG
-23 EHPAQAVHGRP
+23 ETPRTAVHSSAAP
-34 AGAGDLDVSGRP
+34 SADDAIPVDVSGRP
-46 LYAAVPD
+46 LHADVPD
-53 LDRFFRPESVAVV
+53 LDRFFRPESVAVI
-66 GASDTEG
+66 GASDADG
-73 RPNTGITRQLL
+73 RPNTGITRQLI
-84 AWSERVGARL
+84 AWADRVGARI

-99 TRESVFGIPCAP
+99 TRPTVFGLACHA
-111 SVAALPE
+111 SVADLPE
-118 QVDLAVLLLS
+118 QVDLAVLLVS
-128 DPLPVIGELAEAKVK
+128 DPLPVIEELADTKVK

-154 TGAEGA
+154 TGGAGA
-160 AAQERLAAAVAR
+160 AAQERLAAAVR
-172 ADGLRLL
+172 RSGLRLL

-188 ERFREDLDGPA
+188 EEFRDDLDGPA

-206 GHQGRPLFSL
+206 GHQGRPVYTL

-236 TADFISYFAERPEV
+236 TSDFISYFAEQPEV
-250 GAIAAY
+250 GAIACY
-256 VEGLKDGRAF
+256 VEGLKDGRSF

-271 RAARRG
+271 RAARNG

-286 RTETGARTAASHTGK
+286 RTETGARMAASHTGK
-301 LTGADAVVDA
+301 LTGADTVVDA
-311 AMRQYGVI
+311 AMRQFGVI

-331 TLLARARRHRVPD
+331 ALLARARRPQAD
-344 SSASAPSAPASSA
+344 
-357 PGSAMSSPAASSP
+357 
-370 AVSRP
+370 
-375 ALPRP
+375 
-380 EGVVVYSISGGTG
+380 GVVVYSISGGTG
-393 AHFADLATEAG
+393 AHFSDLATEAG
-404 LPLPTLSE
+404 LTLPTLSQ
-412 AKQAE
+412 AKQDE
-417 LHQWIPDYLSVANPV
+417 LHQWIPPYLNVANPV

-444 PRILDAILDDPAV
+444 RKIIDAILADPSV

-469 PMSDKLAQDLVAA
+469 PMSDRLAQDLADA
-482 AERTDKLVCV
+482 AEQTDKLICV
-492 VWGSP
+492 IWGSP
-497 VGTEAAYRETLL
+497 VGTEDAYRTTLL

-519 FANCITAV
+519 FGNCITAV
-527 RAHLDHTRFTAAY
+527 RAYLGHHRFTARY
-540 RSPFDEAPRSPSP
+540 RSPFEDAPRTPSP
-553 SFRKA
+553 SYRKA

-600 SLVGYPVVMKASGA
+600 GLVGYPVVMKASGPQLG
-614 SIAHKTE
+614 HKTE

-645 ARYEDV
+645 ARYE
-651 SLDGVLV
+651 SIPLDGILV

-672 THDDLFG
+672 TQDDLFG

-688 VLVEVLRDSAVR
+688 VLVEVLHDAAVR
-700 VPPFGEDQAHAMLAE
+700 VPPFGEDQARAMLTE
-715 LRGRALLGGV
+715 LRGHALLEGV

-730 ADVDALVEVVLRVQR
+730 ADVDALVEVILRIQR
-745 MALELGDQIAEL
+745 MALEFGDELSEL

-777 AACR
+777 AICR

>member
-10 TTDSRRARAIACG
+10 TTHSRPARVVACG
-23 EHPAQAVHGRP
+23 EQPPHTVHGMSAPQRDGDGQG
-34 AGAGDLDVSGRP
+34 AGAPVDRDVSGRP
-46 LYAAVPD
+46 LHAPVPD
-53 LDRFFRPESVAVV
+53 LDRFFRPGSVAVI

-73 RPNTGITRQLL
+73 RPHTGITRQLI
-84 AWSERVGARL
+84 AWAERVGARL
-94 HPVHP
+94 YPVNP
-99 TRESVFGIPCAP
+99 GRAQVFGLPCHAA
-111 SVAALPE
+111 VADLPE
-118 QVDLAVLLLS
+118 PVDLAAILVA
-128 DPLPVIGELAEAKVK
+128 DPLPVVEELAAAKVR

-154 TGAEGA
+154 TGADGA
-160 AAQERLAAAVAR
+160 AAQARLAEAVER
-172 ADGLRLL
+172 SGLRLL

-188 ERFREDLDGPA
+188 ETFRDDLDGPA

-206 GHQGRPLFSL
+206 GHQGRPVFTL

-236 TADFISYFAERPEV
+236 TADFLSYFATRPEV

-256 VEGLKDGRAF
+256 VEGLKDGRSF

-271 RAARRG
+271 RAARNK

-286 RTETGARTAASHTGK
+286 RTEAGARTAASHTGK
-301 LTGADAVVDA
+301 LTGADEVVDA
-311 AMRQYGVI
+311 AMRQFGVI

-331 TLLARARRHRVPD
+331 ALLARARKPV
-344 SSASAPSAPASSA
+344 A
-357 PGSAMSSPAASSP
+357 
-370 AVSRP
+370 
-375 ALPRP
+375 
-380 EGVVVYSISGGTG
+380 EGVAVCSISGGTG
-393 AHFADLATEAG
+393 AHFADLATAAG
-404 LPLPTLSE
+404 LRLPTLDE

-417 LHQWIPDYLSVANPV
+417 LHQWIPDYLNVANPV

-444 PRILDAILDDPAV
+444 RKIIDAILADPSV

-469 PMSDKLAQDLVAA
+469 PMSDKLAQDLVDA
-482 AERTDKLVCV
+482 AEQTDKLVCV
-492 VWGSP
+492 IWGSP
-497 VGTEAAYRETLL
+497 VGTEDAYRRTLL

-527 RAHLDHTRFTAAY
+527 RAFLDHHRFTAGY
-540 RSPFDEAPRSPSP
+540 RSPFDDAPRTASPSA
-553 SFRKA
+553 RKA
-558 QALMRPGQQLSEHA
+558 RALMRPGQQLSEHA

-600 SLVGYPVVMKASGA
+600 SLVGYPVVMKASGPQL
-614 SIAHKTE
+614 AHKTE
-621 LGLVKIGLTSAS
+621 LGLVKVGLTSAS
-633 QIRDAYRELTDI
+633 QVRDAYRDLTDI

-651 SLDGVLV
+651 PLDGVLV
-658 CQMVERGVEMVVGV
+658 CQMIERGVEMVVGV
-672 THDDLFG
+672 THDSLFG

-688 VLVEVLRDSAVR
+688 VLVEVLRDVAVS
-700 VPPFGEDQAHAMLAE
+700 VPPFGEDRARAMLDE
-715 LRGRALLGGV
+715 LRGRALLDGV

-745 MALELGDQIAEL
+745 MALELGGDLAEL
-757 DINPLMVLPR
+757 DINPLVVLER

-777 AACR
+777 AVCH

>member
-1 MLGSTHGTL
+1 MLGSTYGTF
-10 TTDSRRARAIACG
+10 TSDPRRARAVACG
-23 EHPAQAVHGRP
+23 NLPAATVHGR
-34 AGAGDLDVSGRP
+34 AAATGDLDVGGRP
-46 LYAAVPD
+46 LAADVPD
-53 LDRFFRPESVAVV
+53 LDRFFRPESVAVI
-66 GASDTEG
+66 GASDAEG
-73 RPNTGITRQLL
+73 RPNTGITRQLV
-84 AWSERVGARL
+84 AWAERVGARL

-99 TRESVFGIPCAP
+99 TRPSVFGRPCFP
-111 SVAALPE
+111 SVADLPE
-118 QVDLAVLLLS
+118 PIDLAVLLIG
-128 DPLPVIGELAEAKVK
+128 DPLPVIEELAEAKVK

-154 TGAEGA
+154 TGEAGA
-160 AAQERLAAAVAR
+160 LAQQRLAAAVGR
-172 ADGLRLL
+172 SGLRLL

-188 ERFREDLDGPA
+188 ERFRDDLEGPA

-206 GHQGRPLFSL
+206 GHQGRPVFTL
-216 QELGIRLSHWAPTG
+216 QELGVRLSHWAPTG

-236 TADFISYFAERPEV
+236 TADFLSYFAEQPEV
-250 GAIAAY
+250 GAIACY

-331 TLLARARRHRVPD
+331 TLLARARP
-344 SSASAPSAPASSA
+344 
-357 PGSAMSSPAASSP
+357 
-370 AVSRP
+370 
-375 ALPRP
+375 PRAD
-380 EGVVVYSISGGTG
+380 GVVVYSISGGTG

-404 LPLPTLSE
+404 LRLPTLSA

-417 LHQWIPDYLSVANPV
+417 LHDWIPHYLNVSNPV

-444 PRILDAILDDPAV
+444 RKIIDAILADPEV

-469 PMSDKLAQDLVAA
+469 PMSDKLAKDLVDA
-482 AERTDKLVCV
+482 AEQTDKLVCV

-497 VGTEAAYRETLL
+497 LGTEAAYRETLL

-519 FANCITAV
+519 FANCIGAV
-527 RAHLDHTRFTAAY
+527 AAYLNHHRFTASY
-540 RSPFDEAPRSPSP
+540 RSPFDEAPRAVSP

-558 QALMRPGQQLSEHA
+558 QALLRPGQRLSEHA

-595 AVRAA
+595 SVRAA
-600 SLVGYPVVMKASGA
+600 GLVGYPVVMKASGTR
-614 SIAHKTE
+614 IAHKTE
-621 LGLVKIGLTSAS
+621 LGLVKVGLTSAS
-633 QIRDAYRELTDI
+633 QVRDAYRDLTDI

-651 SLDGVLV
+651 ELDGILV
-658 CQMVERGVEMVVGV
+658 CQMVERGVEMVVGISP
-672 THDDLFG
+672 DPLFG

-688 VLVEVLRDSAVR
+688 VLVEVLRDVAVG
-700 VPPFGEDQAHAMLAE
+700 VPPFGEEEARRMLSS
-715 LRGRALLGGV
+715 LRGRALLDGV

-730 ADVDALVEVVLRVQR
+730 ADLDALVEVVLRVQR
-745 MALELGDQIAEL
+745 MSLELGDTLAEL
-757 DINPLMVLPR
+757 DINPLLVLPR

-777 AACR
+777 AVCH

>member
-10 TTDSRRARAIACG
+10 TTDFRARVHACG
-23 EHPAQAVHGRP
+23 ESPRTAVHSTAAP
-34 AGAGDLDVSGRP
+34 TAEDAVAVDVSGRP
-46 LYAAVPD
+46 LHADVPD
-53 LDRFFRPESVAVV
+53 LDRFFRPESVAVI
-66 GASDTEG
+66 GASDAEG
-73 RPNTGITRQLL
+73 RPNTGITRQLI
-84 AWSERVGARL
+84 AWAERVGARI

-99 TRESVFGIPCAP
+99 TRPTVFGLPCHA

-118 QVDLAVLLLS
+118 QVDLAVLLVA
-128 DPLPVIGELAEAKVK
+128 DPLPVIEELAETKVK

-154 TGAEGA
+154 TGDAGA
-160 AAQERLAAAVAR
+160 AAQDRLSAAVQR
-172 ADGLRLL
+172 SGLRLL

-188 ERFREDLDGPA
+188 EKFRDDLDGPA

-206 GHQGRPLFSL
+206 GHQGRPVYTL

-236 TADFISYFAERPEV
+236 TSDFISYFAEQPEV
-250 GAIAAY
+250 GAIACY
-256 VEGLKDGRAF
+256 VEGLKDGRSF

-271 RAARRG
+271 RAARNG

-286 RTETGARTAASHTGK
+286 RTETGARMAASHTGK
-301 LTGADAVVDA
+301 LTGADTVVDA
-311 AMRQYGVI
+311 AMRQFGVI

-331 TLLARARRHRVPD
+331 ALLARARKPKAD
-344 SSASAPSAPASSA
+344 
-357 PGSAMSSPAASSP
+357 
-370 AVSRP
+370 
-375 ALPRP
+375 
-380 EGVVVYSISGGTG
+380 GVVVYSISGGTG
-393 AHFADLATEAG
+393 AHFSDLATEAG
-404 LPLPTLSE
+404 LTLPTLSQ
-412 AKQAE
+412 AKQDE
-417 LHQWIPDYLSVANPV
+417 LHQWIPEYLNVANPV

-444 PRILDAILDDPAV
+444 RKIIDAILADPAV

-469 PMSDKLAQDLVAA
+469 PMSDRLAQDLVDA
-482 AERTDKLVCV
+482 AEASDKLICV
-492 VWGSP
+492 IWGSP
-497 VGTEAAYRETLL
+497 VGTEEAYRTTLL

-519 FANCITAV
+519 FGNCITAV
-527 RAHLDHTRFTAAY
+527 RAYLGHHRFTASY
-540 RSPFDEAPRSPSP
+540 RSPFEDAPRTPSP
-553 SFRKA
+553 SYRKA

-600 SLVGYPVVMKASGA
+600 GLVGYPVVMKASGPQL
-614 SIAHKTE
+614 AHKTE

-651 SLDGVLV
+651 PLDGILV

-672 THDDLFG
+672 TQDDLFG

-688 VLVEVLRDSAVR
+688 VLVEVLHDAAVR
-700 VPPFGEDQAHAMLAE
+700 VPPFGEDQARAMLGE
-715 LRGRALLGGV
+715 LRGHALLEGV

-730 ADVDALVEVVLRVQR
+730 ADVDALVEVVLRIQR
-745 MALELGDQIAEL
+745 MALELGDELSEL

-777 AACR
+777 AICR

>member
-10 TTDSRRARAIACG
+10 TTDSRRARVIACG
-23 EHPAQAVHGRP
+23 EQPGPAVHGRP
-34 AGAGDLDVSGRP
+34 ADVDDLDVGGRP
-46 LYAAVPD
+46 LYADVPD
-53 LDRFFRPESVAVV
+53 LDRFFRPESVAVI
-66 GASDTEG
+66 GASDAEG
-73 RPNTGITRQLL
+73 RPNTGITRQLM
-84 AWSERVGARL
+84 AWAERVGARL

-99 TRESVFGIPCAP
+99 TRATVFGVPCFP
-111 SVAALPE
+111 SISDLPE
-118 QVDLAVLLLS
+118 QVDLAVVLVA
-128 DPLPVIGELAEAKVK
+128 DPLPVIERLAEAKVK

-154 TGAEGA
+154 TGEAGA
-160 AAQERLAAAVAR
+160 LAQAQLAAAVGR
-172 ADGLRLL
+172 SGLRLL

-188 ERFREDLDGPA
+188 ENFREDLEGPA

-206 GHQGRPLFSL
+206 GHQGRPVFAL

-250 GAIAAY
+250 GAIACY
-256 VEGLKDGRAF
+256 VEGLKDGRSF

-271 RAARRG
+271 RAARRK
-277 VPVVAVKVG
+277 VPVIAVKVG

-301 LTGADAVVDA
+301 LTGADTVVDA
-311 AMRQYGVI
+311 AMRQFGVI

-331 TLLARARRHRVPD
+331 ALLARAK
-344 SSASAPSAPASSA
+344 APSAD
-357 PGSAMSSPAASSP
+357 
-370 AVSRP
+370 
-375 ALPRP
+375 
-380 EGVVVYSISGGTG
+380 GVVVYSISGGTG
-393 AHFADLATEAG
+393 AHFADLASEAG
-404 LPLPTLSE
+404 LYLPQLSD

-417 LHQWIPDYLSVANPV
+417 LHEWIPPYLSVANPV

-444 PRILDAILDDPAV
+444 RKIIDAILDDPEV
-457 GVLICPITGPFP
+457 GVLVCPITGPFP
-469 PMSDKLAQDLVAA
+469 PLSDKLVEDLVAA

-497 VGTEAAYRETLL
+497 VGTEPAYREVLL

-519 FANCITAV
+519 VGNCITALRAYFSHHRFV
-527 RAHLDHTRFTAAY
+527 RAY
-540 RSPFDEAPRSPSP
+540 RSPFDEAPRTVSP

-600 SLVGYPVVMKASGA
+600 GLVGYPVVMKASGGQ
-614 SIAHKTE
+614 IAHKTE
-621 LGLVKIGLTSAS
+621 LGLVKVGLTSAS
-633 QIRDAYRELTDI
+633 QVRDAYRELTDI

-651 SLDGVLV
+651 TLDGVLV

-672 THDDLFG
+672 TQDELFG

-688 VLVEVLRDSAVR
+688 VLVEVLRDVAVR
-700 VPPFGEDQAHAMLAE
+700 VPPFGEDQAAEMLGE
-715 LRGRALLGGV
+715 LRGRPLLDGV
-725 RGAPP
+725 RGRPP
-730 ADVDALVEVVLRVQR
+730 ADLDALVEVILRVQR
-745 MALELGDQIAEL
+745 MALELGDVLSEL

-777 AACR
+777 AVCR

>member
-10 TTDSRRARAIACG
+10 TTDFRARVEACG
-23 EHPAQAVHGRP
+23 ESPRTAVHST
-34 AGAGDLDVSGRP
+34 AAKATEDAVAVDVSGRP
-46 LYAAVPD
+46 LHSDVPD

-66 GASDTEG
+66 GASDAEG
-73 RPNTGITRQLL
+73 RPNTGITRQLI
-84 AWSERVGARL
+84 AWAQRVGARI

-99 TRESVFGIPCAP
+99 TRESVFGLPCAP

-118 QVDLAVLLLS
+118 QVDLAVLLVA
-128 DPLPVIGELAEAKVK
+128 DPLPVIEELAETKVK

-154 TGAEGA
+154 TGDAGA
-160 AAQERLAAAVAR
+160 AAQARLTAAVGR
-172 ADGLRLL
+172 SGLRLL

-188 ERFREDLDGPA
+188 EEFRDDLDGPA

-206 GHQGRPLFSL
+206 GHQGRPVYTL

-236 TADFISYFAERPEV
+236 TADFISYFAEQPEV
-250 GAIAAY
+250 GAIACY
-256 VEGLKDGRAF
+256 VEGLKDGRSF

-271 RAARRG
+271 RAARNG

-286 RTETGARTAASHTGK
+286 RTETGARMAASHTGK
-301 LTGADAVVDA
+301 LTGADTVVDA
-311 AMRQYGVI
+311 AMRQFGVI

-331 TLLARARRHRVPD
+331 ALLARAREPKAD
-344 SSASAPSAPASSA
+344 
-357 PGSAMSSPAASSP
+357 
-370 AVSRP
+370 
-375 ALPRP
+375 
-380 EGVVVYSISGGTG
+380 GVVVYSISGGTG
-393 AHFADLATEAG
+393 AHFSDLASEAG
-404 LPLPTLSE
+404 LTLPALSR
-412 AKQAE
+412 AKQDE
-417 LHQWIPDYLSVANPV
+417 LHQWIPEYLNVANPV

-444 PRILDAILDDPAV
+444 RKIIDAILADPSV

-469 PMSDKLAQDLVAA
+469 PMSDKLAQDLVDA
-482 AERTDKLVCV
+482 AEATDKLICV
-492 VWGSP
+492 IWGSP
-497 VGTEAAYRETLL
+497 VGTEEAYRTTLL

-519 FANCITAV
+519 FGNCITAV
-527 RAHLDHTRFTAAY
+527 RAYLGHHRFTASY
-540 RSPFDEAPRSPSP
+540 RSPFDEAPRTPSP
-553 SFRKA
+553 SYRKA

-600 SLVGYPVVMKASGA
+600 GLVGYPVVMKASGPQLG
-614 SIAHKTE
+614 HKTE

-645 ARYEDV
+645 ARYENV
-651 SLDGVLV
+651 PLDGILV

-672 THDDLFG
+672 TQDDLFG

-688 VLVEVLRDSAVR
+688 VLVEVLHDAAVR
-700 VPPFGEDQAHAMLAE
+700 VPPFGEDQARRMLTE
-715 LRGRALLGGV
+715 LRGHALLEGV

-730 ADVDALVEVVLRVQR
+730 ADVDALVEVILRIQR
-745 MALELGDQIAEL
+745 MALELGDELSEL

-777 AACR
+777 AICR

>member
-10 TTDSRRARAIACG
+10 TTDFRARVEACG
-23 EHPAQAVHGRP
+23 ESPRTAVHSSAAP
-34 AGAGDLDVSGRP
+34 SAEDAVAMDVSGRP
-46 LYAAVPD
+46 LHSDVPD
-53 LDRFFRPESVAVV
+53 LDRFFRPESVAVI
-66 GASDTEG
+66 GASDAEG
-73 RPNTGITRQLL
+73 RPNTGITRQLM
-84 AWSERVGARL
+84 AWAQRVGARI

-99 TRESVFGIPCAP
+99 TRESVFGLPCAP

-118 QVDLAVLLLS
+118 QVDLAVLLVA
-128 DPLPVIGELAEAKVK
+128 DPLPVIEELAETKVK

-154 TGAEGA
+154 TGDAGA
-160 AAQERLAAAVAR
+160 AAQARLTAAVGR
-172 ADGLRLL
+172 SGLRLL

-188 ERFREDLDGPA
+188 ERFRDDLTGPA

-206 GHQGRPLFSL
+206 GHQGRPVYTL

-236 TADFISYFAERPEV
+236 TSDFISYFAEQPEV
-250 GAIAAY
+250 GAIACY
-256 VEGLKDGRAF
+256 VEGLKDGRSF

-271 RAARRG
+271 RAARNG

-286 RTETGARTAASHTGK
+286 RTETGARMAASHTGK
-301 LTGADAVVDA
+301 LTGADTVVDA
-311 AMRQYGVI
+311 AMRQFGVI

-331 TLLARARRHRVPD
+331 ALLARARRPQ
-344 SSASAPSAPASSA
+344 A
-357 PGSAMSSPAASSP
+357 
-370 AVSRP
+370 
-375 ALPRP
+375 

-393 AHFADLATEAG
+393 AHFSDLATEAG
-404 LPLPTLSE
+404 LSLPTLSR
-412 AKQAE
+412 AKQDE
-417 LHQWIPDYLSVANPV
+417 LHQWIPEYLNVANPV

-444 PRILDAILDDPAV
+444 RKIIDAILADPSV

-469 PMSDKLAQDLVAA
+469 PMSDKLAQDLVDA
-482 AERTDKLVCV
+482 AEASDKLICV
-492 VWGSP
+492 IWGSP
-497 VGTEAAYRETLL
+497 VGTEEAYRSTLL

-519 FANCITAV
+519 FGNCITAV
-527 RAHLDHTRFTAAY
+527 RAYLGHHRFTTGY
-540 RSPFDEAPRSPSP
+540 RSPFDEAPRTPSP
-553 SFRKA
+553 SYRKA

-600 SLVGYPVVMKASGA
+600 GLVGYPVVMKASGPQLG
-614 SIAHKTE
+614 HKTE

-645 ARYEDV
+645 ARYENV
-651 SLDGVLV
+651 PLDGILV

-672 THDDLFG
+672 TQDDLFG

-688 VLVEVLRDSAVR
+688 VLVEVLHDAAVR
-700 VPPFGEDQAHAMLAE
+700 VPPFGENQARAMLTE
-715 LRGRALLGGV
+715 LRGHALLEGV

-730 ADVDALVEVVLRVQR
+730 ADVDALVEVILRIQR
-745 MALELGDQIAEL
+745 MALELGDELSEL

-777 AACR
+777 AICR

>member
-10 TTDSRRARAIACG
+10 TTHSRPARVVACG
-23 EHPAQAVHGRP
+23 EQPPHTVHGMSAPQRDGDGQGAEAP
-34 AGAGDLDVSGRP
+34 ADRDVSGRP
-46 LYAAVPD
+46 LHAPVPD
-53 LDRFFRPESVAVV
+53 LDRFFRPGSVAVI

-73 RPNTGITRQLL
+73 RPHTGITRQLI
-84 AWSERVGARL
+84 AWAERVGARL
-94 HPVHP
+94 YPVNP
-99 TRESVFGIPCAP
+99 GRAQVFGLPCHAT
-111 SVAALPE
+111 VADLPE
-118 QVDLAVLLLS
+118 PVDLAAILVA
-128 DPLPVIGELAEAKVK
+128 DPLPVVEELAAAKVR

-154 TGAEGA
+154 TGADGA
-160 AAQERLAAAVAR
+160 AAQARLAEAVER
-172 ADGLRLL
+172 SGLRLL

-188 ERFREDLDGPA
+188 ETFRDDLDGPA

-206 GHQGRPLFSL
+206 GHQGRPVFTL

-236 TADFISYFAERPEV
+236 TADFLSYFATRPEV

-256 VEGLKDGRAF
+256 VEGLKDGRSF

-271 RAARRG
+271 RAARNK

-286 RTETGARTAASHTGK
+286 RTEAGARTAASHTGK
-301 LTGADAVVDA
+301 LTGADEVVDA
-311 AMRQYGVI
+311 AMRQFGVI

-331 TLLARARRHRVPD
+331 ALLARARKPV
-344 SSASAPSAPASSA
+344 A
-357 PGSAMSSPAASSP
+357 
-370 AVSRP
+370 
-375 ALPRP
+375 
-380 EGVVVYSISGGTG
+380 EGVAVCSISGGTG
-393 AHFADLATEAG
+393 AHFADLATAAG
-404 LPLPTLSE
+404 LRLPALDE

-417 LHQWIPDYLSVANPV
+417 LHQWIPDYLNVANPV

-444 PRILDAILDDPAV
+444 RKIIDAILADPSV

-469 PMSDKLAQDLVAA
+469 PMSDKLAQDLVDA
-482 AERTDKLVCV
+482 AEQTDKLVCV
-492 VWGSP
+492 IWGSP
-497 VGTEAAYRETLL
+497 VGTEDAYRRTLL

-527 RAHLDHTRFTAAY
+527 RAFLDHHRFTAGY
-540 RSPFDEAPRSPSP
+540 RSPFDDAPRTASPSA
-553 SFRKA
+553 RKA
-558 QALMRPGQQLSEHA
+558 RALMRPGQQLSEHA

-600 SLVGYPVVMKASGA
+600 SLVGYPVVMKASGPQL
-614 SIAHKTE
+614 AHKTE
-621 LGLVKIGLTSAS
+621 LGLVKVGLTSAS
-633 QIRDAYRELTDI
+633 QVRDAYRDLTDI

-651 SLDGVLV
+651 PLDGVLV
-658 CQMVERGVEMVVGV
+658 CQMIERGVEMVVGV
-672 THDDLFG
+672 THDSLFG

-688 VLVEVLRDSAVR
+688 VLVEVLRDVAVG
-700 VPPFGEDQAHAMLAE
+700 VPPFGEDRARAMLDE
-715 LRGRALLGGV
+715 LRGRALLDGV

-745 MALELGDQIAEL
+745 MALELGGDLAEL
-757 DINPLMVLPR
+757 DINPLVVLER

-777 AACR
+777 AVCH

>member
-1 MLGSTHGTL
+1 MLGSTYGTF
-10 TTDSRRARAIACG
+10 TTDPRRAHVVACG
-23 EHPAQAVHGRP
+23 EAPAPAVHGQ
-34 AGAGDLDVSGRP
+34 AGTADDLDVSGRP
-46 LYAAVPD
+46 LYADIPD
-53 LDRFFRPESVAVV
+53 LDRFFRPESVAVI
-66 GASDTEG
+66 GASDAEG
-73 RPNTGITRQLL
+73 RPNTGITRQLMDW
-84 AWSERVGARL
+84 AERGGARL

-99 TRESVFGIPCAP
+99 TRRSVFGTPCFS
-111 SVAALPE
+111 SVADLPE
-118 QVDLAVLLLS
+118 QVDLAVLLVS
-128 DPLPVIGELAEAKVK
+128 DPLPVIEELAESKVK

-160 AAQERLAAAVAR
+160 AAQARLAAAVER
-172 ADGLRLL
+172 SGLRLL

-188 ERFREDLDGPA
+188 EKFRDDLEGPA

-206 GHQGRPLFSL
+206 GHQGRPVFTM
-216 QELGIRLSHWAPTG
+216 QEIGVRLSHWAPTG

-250 GAIAAY
+250 GAIACY
-256 VEGLKDGRAF
+256 VEGLKDGRSF

-271 RAARRG
+271 RAAQRG

-286 RTETGARTAASHTGK
+286 RTETGARMAASHTGK

-319 RVDGLDELQDTA
+319 RVDGLDELQDTSA
-331 TLLARARRHRVPD
+331 LFARAR
-344 SSASAPSAPASSA
+344 APQA
-357 PGSAMSSPAASSP
+357 
-370 AVSRP
+370 
-375 ALPRP
+375 

-393 AHFADLATEAG
+393 AHFSDLATEAG
-404 LPLPTLSE
+404 LRLPALSE

-417 LHQWIPDYLSVANPV
+417 LHQWIPDYLNVANPV

-444 PRILDAILDDPAV
+444 RKIIDAILDDPEV

-469 PMSDKLAQDLVAA
+469 PMSDKLAQDLVDA
-482 AERTDKLVCV
+482 AEQTDKLVCV

-497 VGTEAAYRETLL
+497 VGTEEAYRTTLL

-527 RAHLDHTRFTAAY
+527 RAYLDHHRFTARY
-540 RSPFDEAPRSPSP
+540 RSPFAEAPRTPSP

-600 SLVGYPVVMKASGA
+600 GLVGYPVVMKASGA
-614 SIAHKTE
+614 HLAHKTE
-621 LGLVKIGLTSAS
+621 LGLVKVGLTSAS
-633 QIRDAYRELTDI
+633 QVRDAYRELTDI
-645 ARYEDV
+645 ARYEGIA
-651 SLDGVLV
+651 LDGVLV

-672 THDDLFG
+672 THDELFG

-688 VLVEVLRDSAVR
+688 VLVEVLRDVAVR
-700 VPPFGEDQAHAMLAE
+700 VPPFGESQALAMLSE
-715 LRGRALLGGV
+715 LRGRALLDGV

-745 MALELGDQIAEL
+745 MALELGDELAEL

-777 AACR
+777 AICR

>member
-10 TTDSRRARAIACG
+10 TTDSRRARVIACG
-23 EHPAQAVHGRP
+23 EQPSPVVHGRP
-34 AGAGDLDVSGRP
+34 AEVDDLDVSGRP

-53 LDRFFRPESVAVV
+53 LDRFFRPECVAVI
-66 GASDTEG
+66 GASDAEG
-73 RPNTGITRQLL
+73 RPNTGITRQLID
-84 AWSERVGARL
+84 WGGRVGARL

-99 TRESVFGIPCAP
+99 TRRSVFGLPCLP
-111 SVAALPE
+111 SVADLPE
-118 QVDLAVLLLS
+118 QVDLAVLLVG
-128 DPLPVIGELAEAKVK
+128 DPLPVIGELAEAKVR

-160 AAQERLAAAVAR
+160 AAQTRLAAAVR
-172 ADGLRLL
+172 GSGLRLL

-188 ERFREDLDGPA
+188 ENFRDDLDGPA

-206 GHQGRPLFSL
+206 GHQGRPVFAM
-216 QELGIRLSHWAPTG
+216 QQLGVRISHWAPTG

-236 TADFISYFAERPEV
+236 TADFISYFSERPEV
-250 GAIAAY
+250 GAIACY
-256 VEGLKDGRAF
+256 VEGLKDGRSF

-271 RAARRG
+271 RAARRK

-301 LTGADAVVDA
+301 LTGADTVVDA

-331 TLLARARRHRVPD
+331 ALLARARPPQAD
-344 SSASAPSAPASSA
+344 
-357 PGSAMSSPAASSP
+357 
-370 AVSRP
+370 
-375 ALPRP
+375 
-380 EGVVVYSISGGTG
+380 GVVVYSISGGTG

-404 LPLPTLSE
+404 LDLPVLSE

-417 LHQWIPDYLSVANPV
+417 LHTWIPEYLNVANPV

-444 PRILDAILDDPAV
+444 RKIIDAILADPAV

-469 PMSDKLAQDLVAA
+469 PMSDKLAQDLVDA
-482 AERTDKLVCV
+482 AEQTDKLVCV

-527 RAHLDHTRFTAAY
+527 RAHLDHARFTAAY
-540 RSPFDEAPRSPSP
+540 RSPFDEAPRTPSP

-558 QALMRPGQQLSEHA
+558 QALMRPGQQLSEHG

-600 SLVGYPVVMKASGA
+600 SQVGYPVVMKASGA
-614 SIAHKTE
+614 QIAHKTE

-633 QIRDAYRELTDI
+633 QVRDAYRELTDI
-645 ARYEDV
+645 ARYEGI

-672 THDDLFG
+672 THDQLFG

-688 VLVEVLRDSAVR
+688 VLVEVLRDTAVR
-700 VPPFGEDQAHAMLAE
+700 VPPFGDDQARAMLSE
-715 LRGRALLGGV
+715 LRGRALLDGV
-725 RGAPP
+725 RGGPP
-730 ADVDALVEVVLRVQR
+730 VDVDALVEVVIRVQR
-745 MALELGDQIAEL
+745 MALELGDEISEL

-777 AACR
+777 VMCR

>member
-10 TTDSRRARAIACG
+10 TTDSRRARVIACG
-23 EHPAQAVHGRP
+23 EHPSPVVHGRP
-34 AGAGDLDVSGRP
+34 AEAGDTDVSGRP
-46 LYAAVPD
+46 LHAAVPD

-73 RPNTGITRQLL
+73 RPNAGITRQLV
-84 AWSERVGARL
+84 AWAERVGARL

-99 TRESVFGIPCAP
+99 TRTAVFGIPCSP
-111 SVAALPE
+111 SVADLPE
-118 QVDLAVLLLS
+118 PVDLGVLLVG
-128 DPLPVIGELAEAKVK
+128 DPLPVLGELAEAKAR
-143 FAVAFASGFAE
+143 FAVVFASGFAE
-154 TGAEGA
+154 TGPAGA
-160 AAQERLAAAVAR
+160 AAQDRLAAAVGR
-172 ADGLRLL
+172 SGLRLL

-188 ERFREDLDGPA
+188 ELFRDDLDGPA

-206 GHQGRPLFSL
+206 GHQGRPVFAL

-236 TADFISYFAERPEV
+236 AADFLAYFAERPET
-250 GAIAAY
+250 GAIACY
-256 VEGLKDGRAF
+256 LEGLKDGRSF

-271 RAARRG
+271 RAARRR

-311 AMRQYGVI
+311 ALRQYGVI
-319 RVDGLDELQDTA
+319 RVDGLDELQDTSA
-331 TLLARARRHRVPD
+331 LLARARPPQAD
-344 SSASAPSAPASSA
+344 
-357 PGSAMSSPAASSP
+357 
-370 AVSRP
+370 
-375 ALPRP
+375 
-380 EGVVVYSISGGTG
+380 GVVVYSISGGTG

-404 LPLPTLSE
+404 LPLPALSA

-417 LHQWIPDYLSVANPV
+417 LHQWIPEYLDVSNPV
-432 DNGGHPVGDWRG
+432 DTGGHPVGDERG
-444 PRILDAILDDPAV
+444 RKIIDSLLADPAT
-457 GVLICPITGPFP
+457 GVLICPVTGPFP
-469 PMSDKLAQDLVAA
+469 PMSDRLVRDLVDA
-482 AERTDKLVCV
+482 AEETDKLVCV

-527 RAHLDHTRFTAAY
+527 RAYLGHHRFVSAY
-540 RSPFDEAPRSPSP
+540 RSPFDEAPRTLSP

-558 QALMRPGQQLSEHA
+558 RELMRPGRRLSEHA

-588 LVTSAAA
+588 LVTSAAG

-600 SLVGYPVVMKASGA
+600 GLVGYPVVMKASGA
-614 SIAHKTE
+614 RIAHKTE
-621 LGLVKIGLTSAS
+621 LGLVKVELTSAS
-633 QIRDAYRELTDI
+633 QVRDAYRELTDV
-645 ARYEDV
+645 ARFEDIE
-651 SLDGVLV
+651 LDGVLV
-658 CQMVERGVEMVVGV
+658 CQMVQRGAELVVGV
-672 THDDLFG
+672 THDPLFG
-679 PTVTVGLGG
+679 PTVTAGLGG
-688 VLVEVLRDSAVR
+688 VLVEVLRDTAVR
-700 VPPFGEDQAHAMLAE
+700 VPPFGEEQARDMLDE
-715 LRGRALLGGV
+715 LRGRALLDGV
-725 RGAPP
+725 RGGPP
-730 ADVDALVEVVLRVQR
+730 LDVDALVEVILRVQR
-745 MALELGDQIAEL
+745 MALELGDDLAEL

-777 AACR
+777 AVCH

>member
-10 TTDSRRARAIACG
+10 TTDSRRARVSACG
-23 EHPAQAVHGRP
+23 EPPAPAVHGRP
-34 AGAGDLDVSGRP
+34 ADVDDLDVSGRP
-46 LYAAVPD
+46 LYAGVPD
-53 LDRFFRPESVAVV
+53 LDRFFRPESVAVI

-73 RPNTGITRQLL
+73 RPNTGITRQLITW
-84 AWSERVGARL
+84 AERVGARL

-99 TRESVFGIPCAP
+99 TRESVFDIPCLP
-111 SVAALPE
+111 SVADLPE
-118 QVDLAVLLLS
+118 QVDLAVLLVA
-128 DPLPVIGELAEAKVK
+128 DPLPVVEQLSEAKVK

-154 TGAEGA
+154 TGADGA
-160 AAQERLAAAVAR
+160 AAQDRLAAAVAR
-172 ADGLRLL
+172 SGLRLL

-188 ERFREDLDGPA
+188 ERFRDDLDGPA

-206 GHQGRPLFSL
+206 GHQGRPVFAL

-236 TADFISYFAERPEV
+236 TSDFISYFAERAEV
-250 GAIAAY
+250 GAIACY
-256 VEGLKDGRAF
+256 VEGLKDGRSF

-311 AMRQYGVI
+311 AMRQFGVI

-331 TLLARARRHRVPD
+331 ALLARARPPLSD
-344 SSASAPSAPASSA
+344 
-357 PGSAMSSPAASSP
+357 
-370 AVSRP
+370 
-375 ALPRP
+375 
-380 EGVVVYSISGGTG
+380 GVVVYSISGGTG
-393 AHFADLATEAG
+393 AHVADLATEAG
-404 LPLPTLSE
+404 LRLPVLSD

-417 LHQWIPDYLSVANPV
+417 LHQWIPEYLSVANPV
-432 DNGGHPVGDWRG
+432 DNGGHPVGDRRG
-444 PRILDAILDDPAV
+444 RKIIDAILEDPEV

-469 PMSDKLAQDLVAA
+469 PLSDRLVEDLVAA
-482 AERTDKLVCV
+482 AEGTDKLVCV

-497 VGTEAAYRETLL
+497 VGTEPAYREMLL

-519 FANCITAV
+519 VGNCLAAV
-527 RAHLDHTRFTAAY
+527 RAHLDHHRFVRGY
-540 RSPFDEAPRSPSP
+540 RSPFDEAPRTLSP

-558 QALMRPGQQLSEHA
+558 RALMRPGQQLSEHA

-600 SLVGYPVVMKASGA
+600 GLVGYPVVMKASGA
-614 SIAHKTE
+614 QIAHKTE

-633 QIRDAYRELTDI
+633 QVRDAYRELTEI
-645 ARYEDV
+645 ARYEGV

-688 VLVEVLRDSAVR
+688 VLVEVLRDAAVR
-700 VPPFGEDQAHAMLAE
+700 VPPFGEDQARTMLTE
-715 LRGRALLGGV
+715 LRGRALLDGV
-725 RGAPP
+725 RGRPP

-745 MALELGDQIAEL
+745 LALELGDELAEL

-777 AACR
+777 AVCH